1 MSNNNSTLVEK
12 FNTASQMGFLD
23 KYKDIPET
31 ITKNIN
37 TKYHIRPYQNE
48 AIARFTYYL
57 SDQNPLKT
65 YPIHLLFNMA
75 TGSGKTLLMAAN
87 ILYLYQLGYRR
98 FIYFVN
104 STNVIDKTKTNFLD
118 KASPKYL
125 FNESIVID
133 NTNIKIQEVN
143 NFELINKDNINII
156 FTTIQG
162 LHSKLTTPQ
171 ENSLVIE
178 DFNNMDVVFLSDE
191 AHHINALTKN
201 WSRMT
206 KTEREENTSWE
217 NTINKILQCN
227 PNNIMLEYT
236 ATIDLSNQAIRDK
249 YKDKIIYKY
258 SLKEFR
264 EDKYSKDV
272 HIIRSDMASKDRA
285 LQAVVLSQYK
295 RKIAEKYNIYL
306 KPVILV
312 KSQKTIAQSEETAE
326 IFNNLILN
334 LNAEDIKK
342 IENHNPYGILRKAFI
357 FFKNNGITFD
367 NLVREIKQ
375 DFSEEKCLSINSKS
389 DSEEKQIIVNTLEE
403 KNNEYR
409 VIFTVNMLNEGWDV
423 LNLYDIVRFYETRD
437 TKYSKPGS
445 TTISEA
451 QLIGRGARYFPFKI
465 EEDQDP
471 FKRKYDED
479 DVNTELKVLETLH
492 YHSINDSRYISEIK
506 AELVRTGIQAPDDKK
521 KEITV
526 NIKDK
531 IKNTDFWKNGLIFL
545 NDRRKKDLGYIKS
558 LDDIINN
565 INFKYIL
572 KLDRTFE
579 TKIFEEIDGDDIPT
593 IGNQTEKLDI
603 RFNSIEPHI
612 NRKALDKN
620 SFYFFNNLKK
630 FFPNLSSI
638 NEFIASDEYLGKINI
653 EVYGPKEHLKSIN
666 NYDKYNIALTAFTD
680 LAKIIQNNITEY
692 EGTKVFKGYSLCNKF
707 PESKTSEILTNG
719 IDKEYGILM
728 SKTNNQELYLDLSHH
743 DWYAYS
749 DNYGTSEEKY
759 LIQFIRYK
767 INDLKKKYKDIYL
780 LRNESFFKIYRFSD
794 GKAMEPDFVL
804 FLNEKDT
811 GNPLNYQ
818 LFIEPKGD
826 HLIRNDEWKENFL
839 LDIEQNYQIET
850 LFENNSFRLIGLPF
864 YNERLTKSI
873 FDKKLQES
881 IKYES

>member
-1 MSNNNSTLVEK
+1 MSNISTSLVEELDIISSRK
-12 FNTASQMGFLD
+12 FLD
-23 KYKDIPET
+23 PYKKLPDNIL
-31 ITKNIN
+31 KNIN
-37 TKYHIRPYQNE
+37 NKYQLRPYQIE
-48 AIARFTYYL
+48 AIARFIYYL
-57 SDQNPLKT
+57 SDANQTKY

-87 ILYLYQLGYRR
+87 ILYLYQIGYRR

-104 STNVIDKTKTNFLD
+104 STNVIDKTKINFLD
-118 KASPKYL
+118 KSSPKYL
-125 FNESIVID
+125 FDESIVLN
-133 NTNIKIQEVN
+133 NTNIKVQEVN
-143 NFELINKDNINII
+143 NFELINKDSINII

-206 KTEREENTSWE
+206 KNEREESTSWE

-227 PNNIMLEYT
+227 PKNIMLEYT
-236 ATIDLSNQAIRDK
+236 ATIDLSNEAIRGK

-272 HIIRSDMASKDRA
+272 HIIRSDIDSRDRA

-295 RKIAEKYNIYL
+295 RKIADKNNIYL

-312 KSQKTIAQSEETAE
+312 KSQKTIGQSEETAE
-326 IFNNLILN
+326 IFNNMILN
-334 LNAEDIKK
+334 LDAEDIKR
-342 IENHNPYGILRKAFI
+342 IENHNPNGIIRKAFV

-367 NLVREIKQ
+367 NLVKEIKQ

-389 DSEEKQIIVNTLEE
+389 DSEEKQIIVNTLEV

-437 TKYSKPGS
+437 TRYSKPGS

-465 EEDQDP
+465 EEDQDL

-526 NIKDK
+526 KIKDK
-531 IKNTDFWKNGLIFL
+531 IKHTSFWQNGVMFL
-545 NDRRKKDLGYIKS
+545 NDRRKKDLSYIKT
-558 LDDIINN
+558 LDDIISN

-572 KLDRTFE
+572 KLERTFE
-579 TKIFEEIDGDDIPT
+579 TKVFEEIEDNFIPPVSS
-593 IGNQTEKLDI
+593 QTEKLDI

-620 SFYFFNNLKK
+620 SFYFFDNLKK
-630 FFPNLSSI
+630 YFPNLRSI
-638 NEFIASDEYLGKINI
+638 NEFITSNEYLGKINI
-653 EVYGPKEHLKSIN
+653 EVYGPKDHLGNID
-666 NYDKYNIALTAFTD
+666 NYDKYNIALTAFTA
-680 LAKIIQNNITEY
+680 LSQIIQNNITEY
-692 EGTKVFKGYSLCNKF
+692 EGTKSFKGYSLCNKF
-707 PESKTSEILTNG
+707 PEVKTSEILTNG

-728 SKTNNQELYLDLSHH
+728 SETNNQELYLDLSHH

-767 INDLKKKYKDIYL
+767 IEDLKKKYKDIYL
-780 LRNESFFKIYRFSD
+780 LRNENFFKIYCFSD
-794 GKAMEPDFVL
+794 GKAVEPDFVL
-804 FLNEKDT
+804 FLTEKDT

-818 LFIEPKGD
+818 LFIEPKGN
-826 HLIRNDEWKENFL
+826 HLIKNDQWKEDFL

-850 LFENNSFRLIGLPF
+850 LFENNNFKLIGLPF
-864 YNERLTKSI
+864 YNETLTKPI
-873 FDKKLQES
+873 FAKKFEETLDL
-881 IKYES
+881 